1 MPAELGLGMN
11 STLETAAASE
21 QGSHF
26 RQEPKVSV
34 PWGECITGDCRLP
47 LTSSCLSA
55 RQPGLSF
62 KCHTAES
69 WLMFRTWMEIEA
81 FFPRRSRPN

>member
-21 QGSHF
+21 QGSQL

-34 PWGECITGDCRLP
+34 VGRVHRGSLQGPTYILMPLCQAARALLQVPHGGELADVPDLDGDRSL
-47 LTSSCLSA
+47 LS
-55 RQPGLSF
+55 
-62 KCHTAES
+62 
-69 WLMFRTWMEIEA
+69 
-81 FFPRRSRPN
+81 